1 VPDKSPRERIK
12 SSRGV
17 PAGISAFI
25 RVLFNMKVIILVKVK
40 FEKGL
45 EHNAEIRQKD
55 NYARDPLD
63 IHILHLLASEFKEEI
78 S

>member
-1 VPDKSPRERIK
+1 
-12 SSRGV
+12 
-17 PAGISAFI
+17 
-25 RVLFNMKVIILVKVK
+25 MKVIILVKVK